1 MTEKR
6 KRWGGNSESVST
18 GNCKDGDKKKQS
30 AIESISNHIYFYSGV
45 DCEDILDLRQ
55 AIMEVTLDQKKMQ
68 IDFPSYNPEIF
79 LHINSGG
86 GYVTDG
92 LNAMDLISNNSIPI
106 TTIIEGHSASAA
118 TFLSM
123 SGSHRLIQKNSLMLF
138 HRMRGGFWGTH
149 SEFEDAVENWALMEK
164 KIVDFYL
171 KRSKITKKELL
182 EMMKHEKYI
191 DADQALKY
199 GFVDA
204 II

>member
-1 MTEKR
+1 MIK
-6 KRWGGNSESVST
+6 KRWGCINSEAGKSGKNDDDKNKAST
-18 GNCKDGDKKKQS
+18 IDTS
-30 AIESISNHIYFYSGV
+30 SNHIYFYSGV
-45 DCEDILDLRQ
+45 ECETILDLKK
-55 AIMEVTLDQKKMQ
+55 AIMEVTIDQKKMQ
-68 IDFPSYNPEIF
+68 IDFPSYTPEIF

-92 LNAMDLISNNSIPI
+92 LNAMDFIANNSIPI

-149 SEFEDAVENWALMEK
+149 SEFEDEAENWALMEK
-164 KIVDFYL
+164 KIVEFYL
-171 KRSKITKKELL
+171 KHSKITKKELL